1 MKKMSKLIL
10 ASMLTAGVFSL
21 SGCIENLEPA
31 GISDLR
37 GAKAELLRAQ
47 TALQAAEAAKVQA
60 EAQLKL
66 AEAKVQ
72 EAIAKQEEA
81 KVAFVEAQAKK
92 MEYEAETVKLENEYL
107 TLTNDAARIENE
119 AARAKLEQQ
128 IKLYELEMQE
138 AQNAAAQAAADLEVY
153 LAGIQEQLARAQASY
168 ETALKEIELA
178 KATLTPEEKT
188 QLAALELAVTNAR
201 NDVETKTV
209 AFINA
214 GKALA
219 DATANADPEKG
230 RENALRKAK
239 KDLATAKAEFDAA
252 VEAEKLAE
260 EMMKLDATLEGWIA
274 KQDELEAKKAEL
286 EKQYTE
292 TKAANDVREKDLTKE
307 LDAIKKKA
315 YEYRDKTGYD
325 FNENTG
331 LFSIIPNSAYKSES
345 FDLPEVYIAAPKNAE
360 GESVASDFQ
369 YSGTYRFGEEKV
381 VLDDIDATLE
391 NLRSMAEGTY
401 LNTQIEIA
409 ESTLESHVADND
421 YKIAMTKYQDALA
434 AYKSGDILTYFK
446 KYNYYSEDLD
456 IAKLVKDYNDALTA
470 FEKAIAAYEAEA
482 SKFDNGDADEKETAL
497 YNKMIAAK
505 NDADA
510 AMYKA
515 YQAAQSK
522 HDAAE
527 LVWEKAQSV
536 YNNAYAAYR
545 IIKED
550 AEAVAGA
557 DYSVMKSYVDSYDP
571 DAAHT
576 PDETAQ
582 YDKYKAAVETIDKAT
597 ETYNSADAAYNK
609 ALEEWNKADSEY
621 NTAKNDAIKVRNRAY
636 DAAQLEYDNALRELQ
651 ASYPEFDND
660 YRDYLRRQMSNARA
674 RLAGG
679 NVYEGGVYNYV
690 DGAMQPLVDAV
701 SGKYAISESYED
713 VYYYAAKGTDHAYST
728 YIYGV
733 PDYLRQDTYN
743 TVTNS
748 MDYKM
753 IPADLDKIKDLEVFK
768 GNHLTWAADGLTHIP
783 LVARVEAF
791 DNNWYYVTTHEKYGA
806 YYLTCDNYP
815 EAIVSFEEFAKN
827 HAQNLE
833 EYKSYLLN
841 AAEVEVRDMGYNVGY
856 SVVSYA
862 SSAPVAYEYQLRM
875 EIEDLKAQLADVALL
890 PDFIRE
896 IEETRAEFVVLFEAN
911 EKEMEALKAE
921 VEAAAPALIAEQ
933 EELDLAEET
942 LKAEVDVM
950 TEKIDVY
957 VDLIKTYCRENSD
970 WTATD
975 KETFEKYL
983 KEEYDAAVK
992 ATFDAETA
1000 YIDEQKTYADAEAGL
1015 LDAVAT
1021 AERKLKIAEE
1031 ELKEANDRL
1040 ARATAELQA
1049 ALGILYGTPSAE

>member
-1 MKKMSKLIL
+1 M
-10 ASMLTAGVFSL
+10 

-60 EAQLKL
+60 EAQLML

-81 KVAFVEAQAKK
+81 RVAFVEAQAKK
-92 MEYEAETVKLENEYL
+92 MEYEAEAVKLENEYL
-107 TLTNDAARIENE
+107 TLTNDAERIKNE
-119 AARAKLEQQ
+119 AARAELEQQ
-128 IKLYELEMQE
+128 IKLYELEMQAAENE
-138 AQNAAAQAAADLEVY
+138 AAEAAARLEVTLLEIQKS
-153 LAGIQEQLARAQASY
+153 LATAQAEY
-168 ETALKEIELA
+168 EKALKEIELA

-188 QLAALELAVTNAR
+188 QLAALEKAVSDAR
-201 NDVETKTV
+201 NDVETKT
-209 AFINA
+209 AAYIDA

-219 DATANADPEKG
+219 TATANADPEKG
-230 RENALRKAK
+230 RENALRQAK
-239 KDLATAKAEFDAA
+239 KDLAKAKAGFDAA

-286 EKQYTE
+286 DKKLTE
-292 TKAANDVREKDLTKE
+292 TKAANDVRRVDLTKE
-307 LDAIKKKA
+307 LEAITKKA
-315 YEYRDKTGYD
+315 TDYQNRTGYKYD
-325 FNENTG
+325 DKTG

-360 GESVASDFQ
+360 GESVADDFQ
-369 YSGTYRFGEEKV
+369 YSGTYLFGEEKD

-391 NLRSMAEGTY
+391 NLRSMAEGTG
-401 LNTQIEIA
+401 LNTDIEIA
-409 ESTLESHVADND
+409 ERTLESYVAGNN

-482 SKFDNGDADEKETAL
+482 GKFDNGDAAEKEAAL

-515 YQAAQSK
+515 YQTAQSK
-522 HDAAE
+522 YDAAE
-527 LVWEKAQSV
+527 LVWAKAQSV
-536 YNNAYAAYR
+536 YNNADAAYR
-545 IIKED
+545 IIKAD
-550 AEAVAGA
+550 AEAVAGT
-557 DYSVMKSYVDSYDP
+557 DYDSMKSYIGTY
-571 DAAHT
+571 DAATEAGTDHT
-576 PDETAQ
+576 ADETAL
-582 YDKYKAAVETIDKAT
+582 YNKYKAAVNTIDKASIT
-597 ETYNSADAAYNK
+597 FDEAYVTYSEAVTV
-609 ALEEWNKADSEY
+609 WNKAESEY
-621 NTAKNDAIKVRNRAY
+621 YTAKNDAIKVQNRAY
-636 DAAQLEYDNALRELQ
+636 DAAQLEYDNALRELT

-660 YRDYLRRQMSNARA
+660 YKRYLSRQISNARSK
-674 RLAGG
+674 LGS
-679 NVYEGGVYNYV
+679 
-690 DGAMQPLVDAV
+690 AMQALVDAV
-701 SGKYAISESYED
+701 AGKYAISDSYAR
-713 VYYYAAKGTDHAYST
+713 VYYYAAKGTEHEYST

-768 GNHLTWAADGLTHIP
+768 DNYLTWAANDLTSVD
-783 LVARVEAF
+783 LTA
-791 DNNWYYVTTHEKYGA
+791 YVGA
-806 YYLTCDNYP
+806 YNDYGNYQWFSENITKNLKGDNYP
-815 EAIVSFEEFAKN
+815 ETLPS
-827 HAQNLE
+827 LE
-833 EYKSYLLN
+833 EAFNDLEQSKSELLDQTIN
-841 AAEVEVRDMGYNVGY
+841 KAVTEGYNNIYYNYVDYILSG
-856 SVVSYA
+856 
-862 SSAPVAYEYQLRM
+862 PVAYEYQLRM
-875 EIEDLKAQLADVALL
+875 EIEDLKAQLADAALL
-890 PDFIRE
+890 PDFIRA
-896 IEETRAEFVVLFEAN
+896 IEETRAEFVALFEAN

-942 LKAEVDVM
+942 LDAEVGVM
-950 TEKIDVY
+950 TKKIEVY
-957 VDLIKTYCRENSD
+957 VKLINDYCGENSNGK
-970 WTATD
+970 ATD

-983 KEEYDAAVK
+983 KEEYDAAVE
-992 ATFDAETA
+992 ATFKAEGE
-1000 YIDEQKTYADAEAGL
+1000 YIKKQENYAKAEDGL
-1015 LDAVAT
+1015 LNAVAT
-1021 AERKLKIAEE
+1021 AERELKIAEE

-1049 ALGILYGTPSAE
+1049 ALGILYGTPSVE